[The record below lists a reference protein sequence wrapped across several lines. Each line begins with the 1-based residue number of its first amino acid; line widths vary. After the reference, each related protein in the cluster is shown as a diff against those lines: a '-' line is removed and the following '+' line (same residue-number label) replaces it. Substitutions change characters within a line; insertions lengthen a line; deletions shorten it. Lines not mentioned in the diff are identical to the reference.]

1 MGPHLFTNIYR
12 AFLQEQMHVLQNA
25 QYWRSNL
32 ETFIPTQSNNLEIKS
47 QLYAHIT

>member
-12 AFLQEQMHVLQNA
+12 AFLQEQMCVLQNA

-32 ETFIPTQSNNLEIKS
+32 EVFLPSQSICLEINS
-47 QLYAHIT
+47 QLYAQIT